1 VLRKL
6 LLACGVLS
14 SLLYLAVDGLAA
26 LRYPD
31 YHSYASQA
39 ISELGAVGAPTKPLV
54 DPLFVTYS
62 ILIIAFGAG
71 VWASA
76 DRKRALHLI
85 AGLLIGIGA
94 VGLVTPPMNLR
105 GTGHIS
111 GDLPHIALTGVT
123 VLFILLA
130 IGFGTA
136 LYGSRWRLYSFAT
149 LLTLIVSGAWSG
161 VEASRLAAHQPT
173 PWLGVAE
180 RINIGAYLLWVA
192 VLAVMLLG
200 KIGSE
205 EALLLKQEED
215 VKGLSAPR
223 TKPAPLMR
231 R

>member
-105 GTGHIS
+105 GAGHIS
-111 GDLPHIALTGVT
+111 SDLPHIALTGVT

-192 VLAVMLLG
+192 VLAVILLG
-200 KIGSE
+200 RIESE
-205 EALLLKQEED
+205 EALLFKQEED